1 MNIFIYEERGS
12 YTECLTISMVI
23 AMMVMFVA
31 IVTAMKEWIAMVTV
45 VVTVTIV
52 VMVTRYV
59 E

>member
-1 MNIFIYEERGS
+1 
-12 YTECLTISMVI
+12 MVI

-31 IVTAMKEWIAMVTV
+31 IVTAMKEWIAIVTV